1 MDKIKL
7 IQLRNPW
14 AAGEWTGDWS
24 DDSELWTTRMRNVL
38 NWNLIDDDGIFWMEF
53 GDFLEEFD
61 DIYICRNLTESK
73 GWKNIS
79 V

>member
-1 MDKIKL
+1 
-7 IQLRNPW
+7 
-14 AAGEWTGDWS
+14 
-24 DDSELWTTRMRNVL
+24 MRNVL

-79 V
+79 VQDEWKGKYARGLPGKKNRDAKLTDAP